1 MSRRQRNTSR
11 RQRNARIDELADEF
25 DIEILRMEPADV
37 YDPAVI
43 GFAHDPS
50 DAVTRLVY
58 DCDRVIAQAVA
69 FEGMSYELI
78 QAHIGQNPVLPKSVQ
93 PRISAG
99 LQRVILTAMAK
110 EPADRYQTAH
120 GLTDAL
126 HALATEY
133 MSQSSPAAAESAPR

>member
-1 MSRRQRNTSR
+1 MSR

-69 FEGMSYELI
+69 FEGMSYEDAVEWHEFNTFCAYMGPTTPLFLRRLSVEDVADEVRGEPR
-78 QAHIGQNPVLPKSVQ
+78 QPTQQLAPLVAVESDDTVVGVPV
-93 PRISAG
+93 
-99 LQRVILTAMAK
+99 
-110 EPADRYQTAH
+110 
-120 GLTDAL
+120 
-126 HALATEY
+126 
-133 MSQSSPAAAESAPR
+133 

>member
-69 FEGMSYELI
+69 FEGMSYEDAVEWHEFNTFCAYMGPTTPIFLRRLSI
-78 QAHIGQNPVLPKSVQ
+78 EDVADEVRGEPGQPTQQLAPLVAVESDDTVVGVPV
-93 PRISAG
+93 
-99 LQRVILTAMAK
+99 
-110 EPADRYQTAH
+110 
-120 GLTDAL
+120 
-126 HALATEY
+126 
-133 MSQSSPAAAESAPR
+133 

>member
-1 MSRRQRNTSR
+1 MSR

-69 FEGMSYELI
+69 FEGMSYEDAVEWHEFNTFCAYMGPATPI
-78 QAHIGQNPVLPKSVQ
+78 F
-93 PRISAG
+93 
-99 LQRVILTAMAK
+99 LQRFLIEDVADEVRG
-110 EPADRYQTAH
+110 EPRQPTQQ
-120 GLTDAL
+120 
-126 HALATEY
+126 LA
-133 MSQSSPAAAESAPR
+133 PLVAVESDDTVVGVPV

>member
-69 FEGMSYELI
+69 FEGMSYEDAVEWHEFNTFCAYMGPTTPLFLRRLSVEDVADEVRGEPR
-78 QAHIGQNPVLPKSVQ
+78 QPTQQLAPLVAVESDDTVVGVPV
-93 PRISAG
+93 
-99 LQRVILTAMAK
+99 
-110 EPADRYQTAH
+110 
-120 GLTDAL
+120 
-126 HALATEY
+126 
-133 MSQSSPAAAESAPR
+133 